1 MNIIQFIVVFIGG
14 IIIGMDVGFYVERW
28 FMNQKQLC
36 GDCKHLEHDGM
47 AGIWCGVRGNNKN
60 HDCPKFERKYKKATE
75 PTYYNKNGLS
85 PLKAYQ
91 QGLLSYE
98 EYIGFI
104 KGNIIKYVVRC
115 DKKGQGL
122 SDVDKAMDYLEL
134 LKKEMSD

>member
-1 MNIIQFIVVFIGG
+1 M
-14 IIIGMDVGFYVERW
+14 
-28 FMNQKQLC
+28 
-36 GDCKHLEHDGM
+36 
-47 AGIWCGVRGNNKN
+47 
-60 HDCPKFERKYKKATE
+60 TE

-122 SDVDKAMDYLEL
+122 SDLDKAMDYLEL
-134 LKKEMSD
+134 LKKEMGDLE